1 MFIMLGN
8 QKTSVF
14 KFSDTRVEDY
24 FFEKLDKKREH
35 PSNLDLLGQD
45 MIDAGADIGSQT
57 PYGNILHRIFFIIS
71 YFLLCY

>member
-1 MFIMLGN
+1 MFVIVGR

-14 KFSDTRVEDY
+14 IKFSDTRVEDY

-45 MIDAGADIGSQT
+45 MIDAGADIGSST
-57 PYGNILHRIFFIIS
+57 PYGKALIIQLSFFSI
-71 YFLLCY
+71 

>member
-1 MFIMLGN
+1 MFVMVGS

-35 PSNLDLLGQD
+35 PSSHDLLGQD
-45 MIDAGADIGSQT
+45 MIDAGADLGSST
-57 PYGNILHRIFFIIS
+57 PYGKI
-71 YFLLCY
+71 